1 MKLSEQTITFNKQQL
16 TLNNQR
22 SIFWQAE
29 KALILSDLHLGKA
42 AHFRKNGIAIPTDTA
57 IADLK
62 RLEGLVDHYKPD
74 QVIVV
79 GDLVHASINS
89 EVLLLEEFRK
99 RYTGLKLHLVKG
111 NHDRLSKNITEQ
123 FAIKHHD
130 EVFALQ
136 QIQFKHHP
144 SDAIDP
150 SSFQISG
157 HLHPGVSIVIPPK
170 RQLRLPCFL
179 VSEHQIILPAF
190 SKFTGIDSR
199 ELSIKYKCYAISE
212 DLIFPIQKGR

>member
-123 FAIKHHD
+123 FAIQHHD
-130 EVFALQ
+130 EVFALK

-150 SSFQISG
+150 SSFRISG

>member
-150 SSFQISG
+150 SSFRISG